1 MSEKPDDLLTPDEVC
16 QKLGITQKTLCEWN
30 IKHRHRAILA
40 PIRFSAKVVR
50 YERRNVDA
58 FIQNVA
64 ASINLAAVAMPP
76 AQVCS
81 AREPRKLRASTQ
93 SLPVKSH
100 QKSRNVL
107 PSGHLTCWSGEGKGG

>member
-1 MSEKPDDLLTPDEVC
+1 MSTLLF
-16 QKLGITQKTLCEWN
+16 K
-30 IKHRHRAILA
+30 
-40 PIRFSAKVVR
+40 S
-50 YERRNVDA
+50 
-58 FIQNVA
+58 VA
-64 ASINLAAVAMPP
+64 AGINLAAVAMPP

>member
-16 QKLGITQKTLCEWN
+16 QKLGITQNTLCEWN
-30 IKHRHRAILA
+30 MKHRHRAILA

-50 YERRNVDA
+50 YERR
-58 FIQNVA
+58 NVA

>member
-50 YERRNVDA
+50 YERRNVDS
-58 FIQNVA
+58 FIQKCR
-64 ASINLAAVAMPP
+64 S
-76 AQVCS
+76 QY
-81 AREPRKLRASTQ
+81 
-93 SLPVKSH
+93 
-100 QKSRNVL
+100 
-107 PSGHLTCWSGEGKGG
+107 